1 MNENENKNED
11 KDEIIKILM
20 SSCEDYDDNE
30 INNRIKKI
38 NDHLDKIVDKSKSF
52 EDQIKSIKK
61 VENLGDY
68 YRVNGF
74 DDKKLKFK
82 FFKLKLAYLPNKI
95 DENLNKYLII
105 KLKHQQIN

>member
-1 MNENENKNED
+1 MNENENENED

-20 SSCEDYDDNE
+20 SPYEDYDDADE

-38 NDHLDKIVDKSKSF
+38 NDHLDKIIDKSKSF
-52 EDQIKSIKK
+52 QDQIKSIKK

-74 DDKKLKFK
+74 DDKKLHTCQ
-82 FFKLKLAYLPNKI
+82 
-95 DENLNKYLII
+95 I
-105 KLKHQQIN
+105 KLTKI

>member
-1 MNENENKNED
+1 MNENENENED

-20 SSCEDYDDNE
+20 SPYEDYDDADE
-30 INNRIKKI
+30 ISNRIKKI
-38 NDHLDKIVDKSKSF
+38 NDHLDKIIDKSKSF

-74 DDKKLKFK
+74 DDKKLHTCQ
-82 FFKLKLAYLPNKI
+82 
-95 DENLNKYLII
+95 I
-105 KLKHQQIN
+105 KLTKI

>member
-1 MNENENKNED
+1 MNENENENED

-20 SSCEDYDDNE
+20 SPYEDYDDADE

-38 NDHLDKIVDKSKSF
+38 NDHLEKIIDKSKSF

-74 DDKKLKFK
+74 DDKKLHTCQ
-82 FFKLKLAYLPNKI
+82 
-95 DENLNKYLII
+95 I
-105 KLKHQQIN
+105 KLTKI

>member
-1 MNENENKNED
+1 MNENENENED

-20 SSCEDYDDNE
+20 SPYEDYDDADE

-38 NDHLDKIVDKSKSF
+38 NDHLDKIIDKSKSF

-74 DDKKLKFK
+74 DDKKLHTCQ
-82 FFKLKLAYLPNKI
+82 
-95 DENLNKYLII
+95 I
-105 KLKHQQIN
+105 KLTKI